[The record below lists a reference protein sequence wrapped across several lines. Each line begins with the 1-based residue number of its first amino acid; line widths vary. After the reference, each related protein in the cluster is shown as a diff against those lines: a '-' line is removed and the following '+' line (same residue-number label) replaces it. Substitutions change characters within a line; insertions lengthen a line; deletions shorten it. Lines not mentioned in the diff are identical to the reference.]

1 MHYLNYIFICMSLI
15 DFIVDRK
22 HKAGWGEIVNIVSYN
37 GVRDMFLLWSEC
49 GMVYLM
55 QGPHVWPK
63 GERIVTDSALFTGE
77 ASHVVSTKRSRP
89 RVEILSHFA
98 ELPRPFR
105 IVVQELAHLPGLTK
119 GVVMELHLRTVPSK
133 SADVLVVLIANLRPN
148 SITEVNHDPHDLIA
162 FSSRI
167 KVGFH
172 LGEGV
177 ATSWAVKADEGAWG
191 SHRDTILC
199 VIELDLV
206 HITQRLLPP
215 YGVMSKHL

>member
-1 MHYLNYIFICMSLI
+1 MSLI
-15 DFIVDRK
+15 NFIVDRK
-22 HKAGWGEIVNIVSYN
+22 HKTGWGEIVHIVSYN
-37 GVRDMFLLWSEC
+37 GVRDMFLLCSEC
-49 GMVYLM
+49 VTIYLM

-63 GERIVTDSALFTGE
+63 GERVVMDSALFASK

-98 ELPRPFR
+98 ELCRPFR
-105 IVVQELAHLPGLTK
+105 IVVQELAHLSGLTE
-119 GVVMELHLRTVPSK
+119 GIVLELHLRTVPPK
-133 SADVLVVLIANLRPN
+133 SADILIVLVADLGSLAI
-148 SITEVNHDPHDLIA
+148 SEVNNDSHDLIA

-177 ATSWAVKADEGAWG
+177 ATSWAVKADEGARG